1 MERSREMRKAFVM
14 RIAWACWV
22 KIKQDFFLHLRRGGV
37 LSPPD
42 LGPQGQQFSTDRK
55 TAKCRLKSRMLPLFF
70 SEIPTPEKPNGN
82 SLLPAMKIEH
92 LAKAWINIG
101 FYLFM
106 LLISPCKHFINNE
119 LLTYHYRK
127 KGGILYKKEN
137 IKATRNVIIA
147 SWKKRKSWKGLAA
160 VSPDF
165 IMVRFL
171 KQADQIACR

>member
-22 KIKQDFFLHLRRGGV
+22 KIKQFFLYLRRGGV

-42 LGPQGQQFSTDRK
+42 LGSQGQQFSTDRK

-101 FYLFM
+101 LYLFM

-119 LLTYHYRK
+119 FLTYHYTEKMAVYSIK
-127 KGGILYKKEN
+127 KK
-137 IKATRNVIIA
+137 T
-147 SWKKRKSWKGLAA
+147 
-160 VSPDF
+160 
-165 IMVRFL
+165 L
-171 KQADQIACR
+171 KPPETSL